1 MIKHYE
7 NLNQE
12 QTKGL
17 LEIWEQSV
25 KATHDFLDEKK
36 FSDHQRIFTKCRF

>member
-7 NLNQE
+7 KLNQE
-12 QTKGL
+12 QAKGL

-25 KATHDFLDEKK
+25 KATHNFLDEKK
-36 FSDHQRIFTKCRF
+36 FSNY